1 MNGSR
6 IAVGVLAFLI
16 AVLVV
21 LLILAVAAL
30 VYFII
35 TILKQKEQL
44 KIRYRDKLLAN
55 VSFTNMH
62 NNIIIVEI

>member
-1 MNGSR
+1 MNGSG

-30 VYFII
+30 VYFVI
-35 TILKQKEQL
+35 TVLKQKEQL
-44 KIRYRDKLLAN
+44 KIRYRDKLLFN
-55 VSFTNMH
+55 VLFTNMH
-62 NNIIIVEI
+62 NNTIVEI

>member
-44 KIRYRDKLLAN
+44 KTRYRDKLLVI

-62 NNIIIVEI
+62 NNIIVEI